1 MRGLEF
7 VSESQIYVSD
17 TYLVTGRLNY
27 TYSESEFKT
36 TFFSQFSQWG
46 LVRKGDELPYIPKHV
61 GRAQLGVETEHWSL
75 DISVKHQHEMRE
87 EPGSGDISE
96 GLKTDTLTQLDF
108 SMTWFFN
115 DATNLSLLVRNVTDK
130 AAIVSHRPY
139 GARPNLPRTI
149 LARVRHSF

>member
-1 MRGLEF
+1 M
-7 VSESQIYVSD
+7 SD
-17 TYLVTGRLNY
+17 AYLVTRRLNY

-96 GLKTDTLTQLDF
+96 GLKTDTLTQLDL

-115 DATNLSLLVRNVTDK
+115 DSTDLSLLIRNVTDK
-130 AAIVSHRPY
+130 SAIVSHRPY

-149 LARVRHSF
+149 LGRVRYRF